1 MGGILPC
8 GCLVLNWMLL
18 KRRTGNGER
27 GTGSGSVDQGTW
39 KGEQG
44 AGNGNGERETE
55 NGERGTGRRET
66 TTPKLCALLLY
77 KI

>member
-1 MGGILPC
+1 MGGILSC

-18 KRRTGNGER
+18 KRGTGNGER

-44 AGNGNGERETE
+44 AGNGNGERGTGS
-55 NGERGTGRRET
+55 GERGNDHTQTLRFAFVQNLM
-66 TTPKLCALLLY
+66 PQ
-77 KI
+77 